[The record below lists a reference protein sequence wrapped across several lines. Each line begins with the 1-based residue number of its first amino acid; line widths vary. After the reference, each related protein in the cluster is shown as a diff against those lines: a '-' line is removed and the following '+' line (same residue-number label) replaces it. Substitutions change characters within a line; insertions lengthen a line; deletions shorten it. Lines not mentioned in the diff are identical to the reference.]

1 MNPKMI
7 EANLSISLSET
18 EGNNGRK
25 YGRPMHS
32 IMAIAYPARLNSTA
46 NHLNIVFTNSV
57 FTAEVPIPGIA
68 GITGIPGIP
77 SQNHRQAHI
86 VHFAFAETAGAS
98 GIHFP
103 ANTELMENNE
113 H

>member
-1 MNPKMI
+1 
-7 EANLSISLSET
+7 
-18 EGNNGRK
+18 
-25 YGRPMHS
+25 
-32 IMAIAYPARLNSTA
+32 MAITDSVPHHTTPIN
-46 NHLNIVFTNSV
+46 NLNIVFTNSV
-57 FTAEVPIPGIA
+57 FTAEVPISGIIA
-68 GITGIPGIP
+68 TRGIP

-103 ANTELMENNE
+103 ANTEIMENNG